1 MLDFMICSDKT
12 TSMHYAAETTE
23 LDTPQ
28 LWFVILFYYYYFFS
42 SLLTYT
48 ASSILI
54 EYSQQL
60 HPKNPQLFVHLV
72 PTVNC
77 HIVASATRF

>member
-42 SLLTYT
+42 SLLTYA
-48 ASSILI
+48 ASSILSN
-54 EYSQQL
+54 YTQ
-60 HPKNPQLFVHLV
+60 KNPQLFVHLV

-77 HIVASATRF
+77 HIAASATRF